1 MASLFTG
8 KVLSQTPNTESKVL
22 SRSKNPRNFYSQ
34 IKHIHD
40 NQVSFPPRHTD
51 FLTCPGD
58 TSYHYLLFSILHAF
72 PCKIQRRGNS
82 LLSMPQQNKELYA
95 GPKYLRG
102 TISVSAHRCLSPQ
115 AAAGAEAAGC
125 REPRAAGHGRTC
137 RGQLPLPK
145 QIISISTQLQHRT
158 VSMSKSPTST
168 HSLGAH
174 TAFFCLVLLC
184 TAICFLLRFSLPLST
199 ILPLLSLLHFPDFTP
214 ICSIGIHEYFHGDIS
229 ITRSPWAVELHQ

>member
-1 MASLFTG
+1 M
-8 KVLSQTPNTESKVL
+8 
-22 SRSKNPRNFYSQ
+22 
-34 IKHIHD
+34 
-40 NQVSFPPRHTD
+40 
-51 FLTCPGD
+51 
-58 TSYHYLLFSILHAF
+58 
-72 PCKIQRRGNS
+72 
-82 LLSMPQQNKELYA
+82 
-95 GPKYLRG
+95 
-102 TISVSAHRCLSPQ
+102 SAHRRLSQQ
-115 AAAGAEAAGC
+115 AAAGAEAAES
-125 REPRAAGHGRTC
+125 RVLQATS

-145 QIISISTQLQHRT
+145 QIISISTQLQHQT

-229 ITRSPWAVELHQ
+229 VIRSPWAVDLHQ